1 MSLNIAFMGTPQFAI
16 PTLKKI
22 LLTSHSVKAVYS
34 QPPRKSNRGMKLEK
48 SPIHVLAEENNLSVR
63 TPNSLEED
71 FDYFQQLNVDLVV
84 VVAYGQ
90 IISKQFLQLPKYGF
104 LNVHASLL
112 PKWRGAAPIQ
122 RSVMAQDSAT
132 GISIMKIEEQ
142 LDSGPVLLV
151 ESMKLNLSTTSGE
164 VENYLS
170 NIGGDKILEAI
181 QLIEEGKARFIPQEE
196 DKATYA
202 KKIKKEDEI
211 IHWNKPAKEII
222 AQIHGLNPR
231 PGACFTYKEEKIKI
245 WKAEYVAKN
254 DKPGLVMDNQ
264 LCISC
269 GEGALK
275 ILEIQRPGKKIQ
287 QTKDFLLG
295 FTIPQNTQLN

>member
-1 MSLNIAFMGTPQFAI
+1 MSLNIAFMGTPQFAV

-34 QPPRKSNRGMKLEK
+34 QPPRKSNRGMKIEK

>member
-1 MSLNIAFMGTPQFAI
+1 MSLNIAFMGTPQFAV

-71 FDYFQQLNVDLVV
+71 FDYFQKLNVDLVV

-122 RSVMAQDSAT
+122 RSVMAQDPAT

-211 IHWNKPAKEII
+211 IHWNKSAKEII

-254 DKPGLVMDNQ
+254 DKPGLVLDNQ

-295 FTIPQNTQLN
+295 FTIPKNTQLN

>member
-1 MSLNIAFMGTPQFAI
+1 MSLNIAFMGTPQFAV

-71 FDYFQQLNVDLVV
+71 FDYFQKLNVDLVV

-142 LDSGPVLLV
+142 LDSGPILLV

-211 IHWNKPAKEII
+211 IHWNKSAKEII

-254 DKPGLVMDNQ
+254 DKPGLVLDNQ

>member
-1 MSLNIAFMGTPQFAI
+1 MSLNIAFMGTPQFAV

-211 IHWNKPAKEII
+211 IHWNKSAKEII

-245 WKAEYVAKN
+245 WKAEYIAKN

-275 ILEIQRPGKKIQ
+275 ILEVQRPGKKIQ

>member
-1 MSLNIAFMGTPQFAI
+1 MSLNIAFMGTPQFAV

-211 IHWNKPAKEII
+211 IHWNKSAKEII

-295 FTIPQNTQLN
+295 FAIPQNTQLN

>member
-1 MSLNIAFMGTPQFAI
+1 MSLNIAFMGTPQFAV

-170 NIGGDKILEAI
+170 NMGGDQILEAI

-211 IHWNKPAKEII
+211 IHWNKSAKEII

-254 DKPGLVMDNQ
+254 DKPGLVLDNQ

>member
-1 MSLNIAFMGTPQFAI
+1 MGTPQFAV

-34 QPPRKSNRGMKLEK
+34 QPPRKSNRGMKIEK

>member
-1 MSLNIAFMGTPQFAI
+1 MSLNIAFMGTPQFAV

-181 QLIEEGKARFIPQEE
+181 QLIEEGKARFILQEE

-231 PGACFTYKEEKIKI
+231 PGAYFTYKEEKIKI

-254 DKPGLVMDNQ
+254 DKPGLVLDNQ

-295 FTIPQNTQLN
+295 FTIPENTQLN

>member
-1 MSLNIAFMGTPQFAI
+1 MSFNIVFMGTPDFAV
-16 PTLKKI
+16 PTLEQLSKSNVTIKQ
-22 LLTSHSVKAVYS
+22 VYS
-34 QPPRKSNRGMKLEK
+34 QPPKKSNRGMKLEK
-48 SPIHVLAEENNLSVR
+48 SPVQLFAEKNNLNVR
-63 TPNSLEED
+63 TPNKLHDDFAFFQSLHI
-71 FDYFQQLNVDLVV
+71 DLVI

-90 IISKQFLQLPKYGF
+90 IISKEFLQLSKHGF
-104 LNVHASLL
+104 LNIHASIL

-122 RSVMAQDSAT
+122 RSIMAQDSYT

-142 LDSGPVLLV
+142 LDAGPVLLT
-151 ESMKLNLSTTSGE
+151 ETINLNLDSTAGE
-164 VENYLS
+164 IETKLAQLGAS
-170 NIGGDKILEAI
+170 KIVEAI
-181 QLIEEGKARFIPQEE
+181 NLIQQHKANFIKQN
-196 DKATYA
+196 DDQSTYA

-211 IHWNKPAKEII
+211 IHWNKSAKEII

>member
-1 MSLNIAFMGTPQFAI
+1 MSLNIAFMGTPQFAV

-181 QLIEEGKARFIPQEE
+181 QLIEEGKARFILQEE

-231 PGACFTYKEEKIKI
+231 PGAYFTYKEEKIKI

>member
-1 MSLNIAFMGTPQFAI
+1 MSLNIAFMGTPQFAV

-181 QLIEEGKARFIPQEE
+181 QLIEEGKARFILQEE

-211 IHWNKPAKEII
+211 IHWNKSAKEII

-254 DKPGLVMDNQ
+254 DKPGLVLDNQ

>member
-1 MSLNIAFMGTPQFAI
+1 MSLNIAFMGTPQFAV

-202 KKIKKEDEI
+202 KKIKKEDEV
-211 IHWNKPAKEII
+211 IHWHKPAKEII

-231 PGACFTYKEEKIKI
+231 PGACFTYKDEKIKI

>member
-1 MSLNIAFMGTPQFAI
+1 MSLNIAFMGTPQFAV

-71 FDYFQQLNVDLVV
+71 FDYFQKLNVDLVV

-211 IHWNKPAKEII
+211 IHWNKSAKEII

>member
-1 MSLNIAFMGTPQFAI
+1 MSLNIAFMGTPQFAV

-211 IHWNKPAKEII
+211 IHWNKSAKEII

-295 FTIPQNTQLN
+295 FTIPQNTQFN

>member
-1 MSLNIAFMGTPQFAI
+1 MSLNIAFMGTPQFAV

-211 IHWNKPAKEII
+211 IHWNKSAKEII

-254 DKPGLVMDNQ
+254 DKPGLVLDNQ

-295 FTIPQNTQLN
+295 FTIPQNTQRN

>member
-1 MSLNIAFMGTPQFAI
+1 
-16 PTLKKI
+16 
-22 LLTSHSVKAVYS
+22 
-34 QPPRKSNRGMKLEK
+34 MKLEK

-181 QLIEEGKARFIPQEE
+181 QLIEEGKARFIPQDE

-211 IHWNKPAKEII
+211 IHWNKSAKEII

-254 DKPGLVMDNQ
+254 DKPGLVLDNQ

>member
-1 MSLNIAFMGTPQFAI
+1 MSLNIAFMGTPQFAV

-202 KKIKKEDEI
+202 KKIKKEDEV
-211 IHWNKPAKEII
+211 IHWNKSAKEII

-295 FTIPQNTQLN
+295 FTIPENTQLN

>member
-1 MSLNIAFMGTPQFAI
+1 MSLNIAFMGTPQFAV

-63 TPNSLEED
+63 TPNSLED
-71 FDYFQQLNVDLVV
+71 VFDYFQQLNVDIVV

-211 IHWNKPAKEII
+211 IHWNKSAKEII

-295 FTIPQNTQLN
+295 FTIPENTQLN

>member
-181 QLIEEGKARFIPQEE
+181 QLIEEGKARFIPQDE

-211 IHWNKPAKEII
+211 IHWNKSAKEII

>member
-1 MSLNIAFMGTPQFAI
+1 M
-16 PTLKKI
+16 
-22 LLTSHSVKAVYS
+22 KAVYS

-211 IHWNKPAKEII
+211 IHWNKSAKEII

-231 PGACFTYKEEKIKI
+231 PGAYFTYKEEKIKI

-254 DKPGLVMDNQ
+254 DKPGLVLDNQ

>member
-1 MSLNIAFMGTPQFAI
+1 MSLNIAFMGTPQFAV

-211 IHWNKPAKEII
+211 IHWNKSAKEII

-254 DKPGLVMDNQ
+254 DKPGLVLDNQ

>member
-1 MSLNIAFMGTPQFAI
+1 MSLNIAFMGTPQFAV

-71 FDYFQQLNVDLVV
+71 FDYFQKLNVDLVV

-211 IHWNKPAKEII
+211 IHWNKSAKEII

-254 DKPGLVMDNQ
+254 DKPGLVLDNQ

>member
-1 MSLNIAFMGTPQFAI
+1 MSLNIAFMGTPQFAV

-34 QPPRKSNRGMKLEK
+34 QPPRKSNRGMKIEK

-181 QLIEEGKARFIPQEE
+181 QLIEEGKARFITQEE

>member
-1 MSLNIAFMGTPQFAI
+1 MSLNIAFMGTPQFAV

-211 IHWNKPAKEII
+211 IHWNKSAKEII

-254 DKPGLVMDNQ
+254 DKPGLVMDSQ

-295 FTIPQNTQLN
+295 FAIPQNTQLN

>member
-181 QLIEEGKARFIPQEE
+181 QLIEEGKARFIPQDD

-211 IHWNKPAKEII
+211 IHWNKSAKEII

-254 DKPGLVMDNQ
+254 DKPGLVLDNQ

>member
-1 MSLNIAFMGTPQFAI
+1 MSFNIVFMGTPDFAV
-16 PTLKKI
+16 PTLEQLSKSNVTIKQ
-22 LLTSHSVKAVYS
+22 VYS
-34 QPPRKSNRGMKLEK
+34 QPPKKSNRGMKLEK
-48 SPIHVLAEENNLSVR
+48 SPVQLFAEKNNLNVR
-63 TPNSLEED
+63 TPNKLHDDFAFFQSLHI
-71 FDYFQQLNVDLVV
+71 DLVI

-90 IISKQFLQLPKYGF
+90 IISKEFLQLSKHGF
-104 LNVHASLL
+104 LNIHASIL

-122 RSVMAQDSAT
+122 RSIMAQDSYT

-142 LDSGPVLLV
+142 LDAGPVLLT
-151 ESMKLNLSTTSGE
+151 ETINLNLDSTAGE
-164 VENYLS
+164 IEAKLAQLGAS
-170 NIGGDKILEAI
+170 KIVEAI
-181 QLIEEGKARFIPQEE
+181 NLIQQHKANFIKQN
-196 DKATYA
+196 DDQSTYA

-211 IHWNKPAKEII
+211 IHWNKSAKEII

>member
-1 MSLNIAFMGTPQFAI
+1 MSLNIAFMGTPQFAV

-122 RSVMAQDSAT
+122 RSVMAQDPAT

-254 DKPGLVMDNQ
+254 DKPGLVLDNQ

>member
-1 MSLNIAFMGTPQFAI
+1 MSLNIAFMGTPQFAV

>member
-1 MSLNIAFMGTPQFAI
+1 MSLNIAFMGTPTFAV

-211 IHWNKPAKEII
+211 IHWNKSAKEII

-231 PGACFTYKEEKIKI
+231 PGAYFTYKEEKIKI

-295 FTIPQNTQLN
+295 FAIPQNTQLN

>member
-1 MSLNIAFMGTPQFAI
+1 MSLNIAFMGTPQFAV

-22 LLTSHSVKAVYS
+22 LLTTHSVKAVYS

-71 FDYFQQLNVDLVV
+71 FDYFQKLNVDLVV

-211 IHWNKPAKEII
+211 IHWNKSAKEII